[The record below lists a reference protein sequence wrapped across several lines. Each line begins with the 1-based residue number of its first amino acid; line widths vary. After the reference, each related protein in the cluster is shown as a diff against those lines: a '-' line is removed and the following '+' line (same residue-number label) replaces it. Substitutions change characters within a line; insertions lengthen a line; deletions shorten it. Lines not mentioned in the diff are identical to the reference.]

1 MEDHSGIVV
10 EALDGIALAI
20 KSLCDDIR
28 ADGDANQNLIRSEAV
43 QILINS
49 FQRIVRE

>member
-20 KSLCDDIR
+20 KYLCDDIR